1 MKCNKCNLCK
11 NTDNPFLM
19 GRGKKHAK
27 IMFIQDA
34 PTQLESRKGKQ
45 FAGKTFQRF
54 KELIESRDIDLTDIY
69 WTSVVKCPL
78 SDENAELTMAQC
90 KECLDYLYTEI
101 DIVDPEIVVPMGNQ
115 ALKAT
120 LGKTA
125 ITKHR
130 GNAQQVEI
138 NGKTRIV
145 IPIIHPKQ
153 AMKKPI
159 YKDFIIKDLD
169 NLADIYE
176 SGMNEVSGVSYN
188 IIETLEDALEQIEKF
203 QDSEWL
209 SFDLETTGKNPFED
223 TSKIVCISLCD
234 KPYTGC
240 VIPLYHR
247 ESPIVGDDR
256 ETVVEKLK
264 TLLEN
269 SKIKKCAHNG
279 KFDIEWLSHCLD
291 INVAN
296 FCFDTMLAHYLAV
309 SEEQGTQGL
318 KALAWEFT
326 DMGGYDNELDEY
338 RNKLPEAIK
347 YNYDNIPWNILSKYA
362 VADVDC
368 CLRLKDIFMPMIEEN
383 EKWVTIMNDIM
394 MPGSYALMEVEKN
407 GMLMA
412 EDVIDQY
419 ESTYTA
425 ELARIK
431 ERLTSYPEVVQ
442 LERSKREKYAE
453 REAIAKIPKKDR
465 TAEEQ
470 KKFEKY
476 KSYKDFVFN
485 WNSVNQLRELLF
497 DKLKLETSITTDKGE
512 KSTNEEALIE
522 MSEQHEIPKLMLE
535 LRKIDT
541 LNNMFIKKL
550 PDMRDSRGLVHSS
563 YNLTGTVTGRLA
575 SENPNMQQLP
585 RKSEDPM
592 SFQYQNEPKSLFI
605 SRYGKNGIIMNADYA
620 ALEMRIAGVISE
632 DKALLDAFLSGQD
645 LHKSTASIVW
655 GVPVDE
661 VSKTMRT
668 NAKAVNF
675 GIIYG
680 KSGVTFAR
688 DLYYDPSG
696 QNPDKTSDWDDAR
709 EQGLK
714 LVDDYLNAFEG
725 LSQWLR
731 DTKKFAKRH
740 GYVETMFGRRRRLPD
755 LKSTIPTLQSN
766 AERQSI
772 NAPIQGT
779 GSDLTMLSIINI
791 CKYFKENN
799 MKSMIIATVH
809 DSIVLDV
816 YLDELVTVAENV
828 KRIMEH
834 VHEDYIDTPVPIR
847 ADLEMGNDYGHVF
860 EVDLE
865 TIQGFKSKEDY
876 FAWHHE
882 QSIAKYKKEIKA
894 CKSAGY
900 DLKGVVEYLNR
911 NSRPVKELKNAIVEI
926 YSEEG

>member
-1 MKCNKCNLCK
+1 MKCNKCSLCN

-27 IMFIQDA
+27 IMMIQDF
-34 PTQLESRKGKQ
+34 PTQLESKKGMQ
-45 FAGKTFQRF
+45 FTGKIVKRF

-78 SDENAELTMAQC
+78 SDDNSDLTIAQC
-90 KECLDYLYTEI
+90 KECLEYLHAEI
-101 DIVDPEIVVPMGNQ
+101 DIINPEIIVPMGNQ

-120 LGKTA
+120 LGKTG
-125 ITKHR
+125 ITKFR
-130 GNAQQVEI
+130 GNAQQVDI
-138 NGKTRIV
+138 NGTTRI
-145 IPIIHPKQ
+145 ILPIIHPKQ

-176 SGMNEVSGVSYN
+176 MGMNEITDVSYN
-188 IIETLEDALEQIEKF
+188 VIETMKDALEQIDKF
-203 QDSEWL
+203 HNSEWL
-209 SFDLETTGKNPFED
+209 SFDLETTGKSPFED
-223 TSKIVCISLCD
+223 SSKIVCISLCD
-234 KPYTGC
+234 KPRTGC

-247 ESPIVGDDR
+247 DSPIVGKER
-256 ETVVEKLK
+256 EVVVSKLK
-264 TLLEN
+264 ELLEN
-269 SKIKKCAHNG
+269 PDIKKCAHNG
-279 KFDIEWLSHCLD
+279 KFDIKWLSHCLD

-338 RNKLPEAIK
+338 RNKLPESIRF
-347 YNYDNIPWNILSKYA
+347 NYDNIPWKILSKYA
-362 VADVDC
+362 AADVDC

-394 MPGSYALMEVEKN
+394 MPASYALMEVEKN
-407 GMLMA
+407 GMLMS
-412 EDVIDQY
+412 EEVINHY
-419 ESTYTA
+419 ENTYGE

-431 ERLTSYPEVVQ
+431 ERLTSYPEVAQ
-442 LERSKREKYAE
+442 LERSKHEKYAE
-453 REAIAKIPKKDR
+453 REAIAKIPKRDR
-465 TAEEQ
+465 TPEEQ

-476 KSYKDFVFN
+476 KAYKEFKFN

-497 DKLKLETSITTDKGE
+497 DKLQLETSITTDKGE

-550 PDMRDSRGLVHSS
+550 PDMRDSKGLVHSS

-585 RKSEDPM
+585 RKAEDPLL
-592 SFQYQNEPKSLFI
+592 FQYQNEPKSLFI
-605 SRYGKNGIIMNADYA
+605 SRYGRDGVILNADYA

-632 DKALLDAFLSGQD
+632 DEALLNAFLSGQD

-655 GVPVDE
+655 NTPIEE

-680 KSGVTFAR
+680 KSGITFAR

-696 QNPDKTSDWDDAR
+696 THPDKTSDWEYAR

-725 LSQWLR
+725 LSDWLKN
-731 DTKKFAKRH
+731 TKKFAKRN

-779 GSDLTMLSIINI
+779 GSDMTLLSVIKI
-791 CKYFKENN
+791 CKFFKENN

-816 YLDELVTVAENV
+816 HLDELVTVAENV
-828 KRIMEH
+828 KKIMEH

-847 ADLEMGNDYGHVF
+847 ADLEMGEDYGHVF

-865 TIQGFKSKEDY
+865 TIQGFNSKDDY
-876 FAWHHE
+876 YAWYEE
-882 QSIAKYKKEIKA
+882 QSINKYRKEIKA

-900 DLKGVVEYLNR
+900 DLKKVLEYLQR
-911 NSRPVKELKNAIVEI
+911 NNRPVKKLKEHIIEI
-926 YSEEG
+926 YSEEE